1 MKYSSVRNI
10 IARYEEI
17 KKNQS
22 ILVYHATDFDSV
34 LEMINGFDAL
44 EVRKRRYESF
54 GYKHRGLFV
63 APTPNKNFGSVVLEI
78 ETQAKFLHGTDWS
91 GNIGRHKNMNILL
104 DNQHYITKYPKSF
117 RPTLTESLNR
127 SREPQA
133 LLLGLVKARQIK
145 RICYMNKWYSREQ
158 FVEKKIKNKEKLIN
172 DLNVDLTYLNYSLHE
187 VIQVLADLG
196 ETDVSSMK
204 RRFKR
209 TENWGFDRQYN
220 YISKTF
226 KFLGFKGSAT
236 DKYTHMVISN
246 LNSL

>member
-1 MKYSSVRNI
+1 MNSLVRSI
-10 IARYEEI
+10 VARYEEI

-22 ILVYHATDFDSV
+22 ILVYHATDFTSA
-34 LEMINGFDAL
+34 LEMINGFDTL
-44 EVRKRRYESF
+44 EVRKRRYESL

-63 APTPNKNFGSVVLEI
+63 SPMPLRQFGYVFLEI

-91 GNIGRHKNMNILL
+91 GNIGRHKKMNLFVE
-104 DNQHYITKYPKSF
+104 DNLITKYPKSF

-145 RICYMNKWYSREQ
+145 RICYMDKWYSREQ
-158 FVEKKIKNKEKLIN
+158 FVEKYAQGQEKLIN

-187 VIQVLADLG
+187 VIQVLAMVA
-196 ETDVSSMK
+196 ETEVTSIE

-209 TENWGFDRQYN
+209 TENWDFDRQYN

-226 KFLGFKGSAT
+226 KALGFKGSAT
-236 DKYTHMVISN
+236 DKYTRLIISN
-246 LNSL
+246 INSL

>member
-1 MKYSSVRNI
+1 M
-10 IARYEEI
+10 ARYEEI

-34 LEMINGFDAL
+34 IEMINGFDAL

-54 GYKHRGLFV
+54 DYKHRGLFV

-91 GNIGRHKNMNILL
+91 GNIGRHKNMNWIH

-145 RICYMNKWYSREQ
+145 RICYMNKWYSREE
-158 FVEKKIKNKEKLIN
+158 FVEKKLKNSKIYIKEKLIN

-187 VIQVLADLG
+187 VIQVLAILG
-196 ETDVSSMK
+196 ETDVGSMK

-209 TENWGFDRQYN
+209 TENWDFERQYK
-220 YISKTF
+220 YISQTF

-236 DKYTHMVISN
+236 DKYTRMIISN
-246 LNSL
+246 LKSL